1 MQRSMRSKQ
10 NINEVAYDE
19 KSISYF
25 KATPGSIKFD
35 RSSANSIQ
43 ETAFGIYD
51 VTDSYMEPN
60 KTHVLLPNRCHHDLY
75 LTFKPS
81 VPNS

>member
-51 VTDSYMEPN
+51 VTDS
-60 KTHVLLPNRCHHDLY
+60 
-75 LTFKPS
+75 
-81 VPNS
+81 